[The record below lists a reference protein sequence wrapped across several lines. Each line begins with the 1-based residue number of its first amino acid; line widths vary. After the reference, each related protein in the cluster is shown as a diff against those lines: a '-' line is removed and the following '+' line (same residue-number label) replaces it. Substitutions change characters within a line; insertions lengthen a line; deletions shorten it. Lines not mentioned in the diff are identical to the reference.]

1 MLKKGSLLSKGK
13 PKNFIYLTIG
23 NPSGYT
29 IYGYSND
36 PFRIDRKTGAI
47 DRIPYWE
54 WEGADGIFRK
64 WYLAEFYANDGNN
77 YCYMTLRY
85 DNPPERGMN
94 AKNNLEIIASVSLVE
109 GEMLS
114 YHYYNYYYDSSR
126 IDYGSPTRVTV
137 PAMKKAL
144 GSTVKVTFTPPLL
157 DIYKKVKQV
166 FTRSRKEGVVNA
178 WEGNAYRVGYTR
190 KGKYHQRHGLHC
202 TGDPRWKF
210 SLDYTSWQ
218 DRKGQRTYRGCGIS
232 IFPRLGWKL
241 TRACHHEHIEKY
253 ITHWLYRFPS
263 KAPNG
268 RLIRK
273 YLLNLGVTSQLEV
286 PYAA

>member
-1 MLKKGSLLSKGK
+1 MLKKVSLIAKLNQEIPIKFKVSKH
-13 PKNFIYLTIG
+13 T
-23 NPSGYT
+23 
-29 IYGYSND
+29 YSNPGYDAYEMRWGKYSD
-36 PFRIDRKTGAI
+36 PNGITA
-47 DRIPYWE
+47 IPYWTNLTTDGSRAVLTKIYHIKGKIPNYVDE
-54 WEGADGIFRK
+54 SGISLSVTGDVYDTSKSIQVTINGTTLTMRPRKDGFVADAIPGDP
-64 WYLAEFYANDGNN
+64 WNLDGSLGK
-77 YCYMTLRY
+77 TL
-85 DNPPERGMN
+85 
-94 AKNNLEIIASVSLVE
+94 L
-109 GEMLS
+109 
-114 YHYYNYYYDSSR
+114 
-126 IDYGSPTRVTV
+126 
-137 PAMKKAL
+137 
-144 GSTVKVTFTPPLL
+144 VTFTPPLP

-178 WEGNAYRVGYTR
+178 GEGNAYRVGYTR

-268 RLIRK
+268 RLIRRDHR
-273 YLLNLGVTSQLEV
+273 NVGVTSQLEV

>member
-1 MLKKGSLLSKGK
+1 MLNKELLMGAKQGQRK
-13 PKNFIYLTIG
+13 VQLTIG
-23 NPSGYT
+23 VFTLPTGKV
-29 IYGYSND
+29 YGYN
-36 PFRIDRKTGAI
+36 R
-47 DRIPYWE
+47 
-54 WEGADGIFRK
+54 ADNVGSLDALPWWSSEIEAMNF
-64 WYLAEFYANDGNN
+64 LAYYTMFKRTSFKAPNGV
-77 YCYMTLRY
+77 T
-85 DNPPERGMN
+85 
-94 AKNNLEIIASVSLVE
+94 VFVE
-109 GEMLS
+109 GYPKS
-114 YHYYNYYYDSSR
+114 ISSDSWLNGDLYSMDGEIGGIR
-126 IDYGSPTRVTV
+126 Y
-137 PAMKKAL
+137 L
-144 GSTVKVTFTPPLL
+144 TFDPPPLQ
-157 DIYKKVKQV
+157 DISKKVKQV

-241 TRACHHEHIEKY
+241 TRAYHHEHIEKY

-268 RLIRK
+268 GLIRRDHR
-273 YLLNLGVTSQLEV
+273 NVGVTSQLEV

>member
-1 MLKKGSLLSKGK
+1 MLNKEA
-13 PKNFIYLTIG
+13 LTRLNAPQYHFKFRVG
-23 NPSGYT
+23 
-29 IYGYSND
+29 ND
-36 PFRIDRKTGAI
+36 PSHDWDRGWVKETKGVYPAVGEALSP
-47 DRIPYWE
+47 IPYWIE
-54 WEGADGIFRK
+54 P
-64 WYLAEFYANDGNN
+64 NN
-77 YCYMTLRY
+77 YLERCSSTSSSTGFRSKATRSPQITNRIICRDETGAEIYRDFSYGYCFDYYSNYTRFLR
-85 DNPPERGMN
+85 D
-94 AKNNLEIIASVSLVE
+94 
-109 GEMLS
+109 MLGQVV
-114 YHYYNYYYDSSR
+114 Y
-126 IDYGSPTRVTV
+126 
-137 PAMKKAL
+137 
-144 GSTVKVTFTPPLL
+144 VTFDPPPLQ
-157 DIYKKVKQV
+157 DISKKVKQV

-178 WEGNAYRVGYTR
+178 GEGNAYRVGYTR
-190 KGKYHQRHGLHC
+190 KGKYHQRHGVHC

-218 DRKGQRTYRGCGIS
+218 NRKGQRTYRGCGIS

>member
-1 MLKKGSLLSKGK
+1 MLNKELLVVGARKVYPYTHLVKVSISKLNNYKIIGYSSELMYDTSTIT
-13 PKNFIYLTIG
+13 PIVLSISGYDCGVVELCSWQEHNHTGLELAANGAPSTIIYLGRSDIG
-23 NPSGYT
+23 LS
-29 IYGYSND
+29 YGEGSIEFWDSSDD
-36 PFRIDRKTGAI
+36 PNLSIVKWNGMVFTDDDIDKVV
-47 DRIPYWE
+47 PVW
-54 WEGADGIFRK
+54 
-64 WYLAEFYANDGNN
+64 LSS
-77 YCYMTLRY
+77 
-85 DNPPERGMN
+85 NPPPHTN
-94 AKNNLEIIASVSLVE
+94 
-109 GEMLS
+109 
-114 YHYYNYYYDSSR
+114 
-126 IDYGSPTRVTV
+126 
-137 PAMKKAL
+137 
-144 GSTVKVTFTPPLL
+144 
-157 DIYKKVKQV
+157 KKVKQV

-178 WEGNAYRVGYTR
+178 GEGNAYRVGYTR

-241 TRACHHEHIEKY
+241 TRACHHGHIEKY

>member
-1 MLKKGSLLSKGK
+1 MLNKELLMRNTGGQQ
-13 PKNFIYLTIG
+13 PVALTVGRYRI
-23 NPSGYT
+23 SGPYFY
-29 IYGYSND
+29 YGYD
-36 PFRIDRKTGAI
+36 RGYIGALAPVPFWD
-47 DRIPYWE
+47 
-54 WEGADGIFRK
+54 
-64 WYLAEFYANDGNN
+64 NN
-77 YCYMTLRY
+77 AHLSTLRY
-85 DNPPERGMN
+85 DNQ
-94 AKNNLEIIASVSLVE
+94 NNRTTCAATDRSVNLTVYISGYQDSPISS
-109 GEMLS
+109 GES
-114 YHYYNYYYDSSR
+114 ISGDPFR
-126 IDYGSPTRVTV
+126 F
-137 PAMKKAL
+137 
-144 GSTVKVTFTPPLL
+144 TVKVGQTVYLTFDPPPLQ
-157 DIYKKVKQV
+157 DISKKVKQV

-178 WEGNAYRVGYTR
+178 GEGNAYRVGYTR

-241 TRACHHEHIEKY
+241 TRACHLEHIEKY

-268 RLIRK
+268 ELIRRDRC
-273 YLLNLGVTSQLEV
+273 NLGVTSQLEV

>member
-1 MLKKGSLLSKGK
+1 MLNKELLMGAKQGQRK
-13 PKNFIYLTIG
+13 VQLTIG
-23 NPSGYT
+23 VFTLPTGKV
-29 IYGYSND
+29 YGYN
-36 PFRIDRKTGAI
+36 R
-47 DRIPYWE
+47 
-54 WEGADGIFRK
+54 ADNVGSLDALPWWSSEIEAMN
-64 WYLAEFYANDGNN
+64 YLAYYNMFKRTGFKAPDGV
-77 YCYMTLRY
+77 T
-85 DNPPERGMN
+85 
-94 AKNNLEIIASVSLVE
+94 VFVE
-109 GEMLS
+109 GYPQS
-114 YHYYNYYYDSSR
+114 
-126 IDYGSPTRVTV
+126 I
-137 PAMKKAL
+137 
-144 GSTVKVTFTPPLL
+144 STDTWLNGDPYSMDAEIGGIRYLTFAPPLP

-178 WEGNAYRVGYTR
+178 REGNAYRVGYTR
-190 KGKYHQRHGLHC
+190 KGKCQQRHGLHC
-202 TGDPRWKF
+202 TGGPRWKI

>member
-1 MLKKGSLLSKGK
+1 MLKKE
-13 PKNFIYLTIG
+13 LTTG
-23 NPSGYT
+23 AGEEAHVLMTVGQHFYEQGDMDV
-29 IYGYSND
+29 YYAGWSND
-36 PFRIDRKTGAI
+36 SGGYGKVDKVPYWKTPGVDRILKGIFCTWMFDSYPNSTSIEKEFGERDYMGAI
-47 DRIPYWE
+47 TIEINGAKVACDLDGLNLTAR
-54 WEGADGIFRK
+54 ADGDPF
-64 WYLAEFYANDGNN
+64 
-77 YCYMTLRY
+77 
-85 DNPPERGMN
+85 
-94 AKNNLEIIASVSLVE
+94 NLKGSV
-109 GEMLS
+109 G
-114 YHYYNYYYDSSR
+114 
-126 IDYGSPTRVTV
+126 
-137 PAMKKAL
+137 
-144 GSTVKVTFTPPLL
+144 KVIPIRFTPPLQ
-157 DIYKKVKQV
+157 DISKKVKQV

-178 WEGNAYRVGYTR
+178 GEGNAYRVGYTR
-190 KGKYHQRHGLHC
+190 KGKYRQRHGLHC

>member
-1 MLKKGSLLSKGK
+1 MLNKELLMGNTGGQQPVALTVGSYRVSRSHL
-13 PKNFIYLTIG
+13 Y
-23 NPSGYT
+23 
-29 IYGYSND
+29 YGYGLGYFGWLEPR
-36 PFRIDRKTGAI
+36 PF
-47 DRIPYWE
+47 W
-54 WEGADGIFRK
+54 
-64 WYLAEFYANDGNN
+64 GNYTYIN
-77 YCYMTLRY
+77 ELRY
-85 DNPPERGMN
+85 DNKDNRTTCSMTDR
-94 AKNNLEIIASVSLVE
+94 SV
-109 GEMLS
+109 
-114 YHYYNYYYDSSR
+114 D
-126 IDYGSPTRVTV
+126 VTV
-137 PAMKKAL
+137 YVSGYQDSPISS
-144 GSTVKVTFTPPLL
+144 GESISGDPFSFTVKVGQTVYLTFDPPPLQ
-157 DIYKKVKQV
+157 DISKKAKQV
-166 FTRSRKEGVVNA
+166 FTRSQKEGVVNA

-190 KGKYHQRHGLHC
+190 KGKYHQRHRLHC

-268 RLIRK
+268 RLIRR